1 MVKRKMLAWKQN
13 LQAIMDNPD
22 YIELQISAIEQEL
35 ESNRPDTKYLRS
47 KVRCIEEWLG
57 EIDLAERRAIERK
70 RMKKVM

>member
-1 MVKRKMLAWKQN
+1 MTRKMLAWKQN

-47 KVRCIEEWLG
+47 KVRNIEEWLG
-57 EIDLAERRAIERK
+57 EIDLAEKRAIERK
-70 RMKKVM
+70 KMKKVM